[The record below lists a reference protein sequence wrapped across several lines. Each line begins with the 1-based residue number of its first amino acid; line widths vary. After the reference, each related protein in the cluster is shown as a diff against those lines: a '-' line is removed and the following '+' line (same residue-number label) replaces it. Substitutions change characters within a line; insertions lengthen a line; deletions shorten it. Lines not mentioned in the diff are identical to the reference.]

1 MIGDSTGQI
10 QIYNTS
16 QCQPLVKSFQA
27 HASLVTRIKKSPWSN
42 YIATASIDFT
52 AKIWD
57 LNWNLIRTYTN
68 HTNQVRSLEWI
79 NADTIATGSVDSFI
93 KVWSISTGVT
103 NRSIFV
109 PTWVWSLQLLSNGFH
124 LAAGLPSTTLIYTM
138 CIYDINTGSL
148 VSSLYGHTNK
158 VVDFSLI
165 NSNLLASSSSDS
177 TILIWNLTTLTP
189 KFNMTGHISNVWG
202 LKLLS
207 SDVIASGSD
216 DTTIKLW
223 NVTSGQIIRNLT
235 GHTGGVRWG
244 LDVLN
249 ANEQTIVSG
258 SSGDFA
264 LKIWRWSTGECLNTI
279 NTNLSIQTLIVLNP
293 TAATIESNIYR
304 QSCAILSCYRA

>member
-1 MIGDSTGQI
+1 VIGDATGRI

-27 HASLVTRIKKSPWSN
+27 HANLITCIKKSPWSS

-57 LNWNLIRTYTN
+57 LNWNLTRTYTN
-68 HTNQVRSLEWI
+68 HTNHVRTLEWI
-79 NADTIATGSVDSFI
+79 NADTIATGSADSFI
-93 KVWSISTGVT
+93 KIWSISTGVT

-124 LAAGLPSTTLIYTM
+124 LAAGLPSTTLIYTI
-138 CIYDINTGSL
+138 CIYDINTGNI
-148 VSSLYGHTNK
+148 VSTLYGHTDK

-165 NSNLLASSSSDS
+165 NSNLLASSSSDL
-177 TILIWNLTTLTP
+177 TIRIWDLTTLTL
-189 KFNMTGHISNVWG
+189 KFNMTGHSLFVWG

-207 SDVIASGSD
+207 SDVLASGSAD
-216 DTTIKLW
+216 ATIKLW
-223 NVTSGQIIRNLT
+223 NVTSGQVIRTLA

-258 SSGDFA
+258 SSGYFS
-264 LKIWRWSTGECLNTI
+264 LKIWRWTTGECLNTI
-279 NTNLSIQTLIVLNP
+279 NTNTSIQTLIVLNP
-293 TAATIESNIYR
+293 TAATIESNIYM
-304 QSCAILSCYRA
+304 CNFKFL